1 LGELLFS
8 TKENDM
14 DVRHFANGMYYL
26 RCLPL
31 GQTGE
36 NEIRKL
42 IIELRHNT
50 M

>member
-8 TKENDM
+8 TKENEM
-14 DVRHFANGMYYL
+14 DVRHFAKGMYYL
-26 RCLPL
+26 RCLPV

-42 IIELRHNT
+42 IIE
-50 M
+50 